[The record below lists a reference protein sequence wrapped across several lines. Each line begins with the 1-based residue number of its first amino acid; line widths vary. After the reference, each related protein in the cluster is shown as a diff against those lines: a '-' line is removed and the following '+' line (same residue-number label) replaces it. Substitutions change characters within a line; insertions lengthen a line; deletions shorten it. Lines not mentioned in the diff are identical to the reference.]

1 MENRIFPF
9 AIADIFLWPSFSWL
23 LSSKEKKAHFSF
35 YLSETGKCGKIWV
48 LHTHRHT
55 APFDLKQWK
64 VTDLRPLSRR
74 LFPRENLRILCTKCI
89 TLPSLDSAAQ
99 KLHETKDIIKSRG
112 KLIWGANRLVW
123 AHISIVLEKD
133 ISLMWQKSPMLYPWN
148 NEMYFRCRTLR
159 WKSWRNIPITSSRWR
174 PRITLDWGLL
184 RSSNYARKME
194 VSEMYWRHGY
204 ILPDVYRDFTLG
216 IVKAYLLNAWCIMER
231 LPFWIHTVC
240 IWLWPSQLLMQYCV
254 LFAVIQVQSIIM

>member
-1 MENRIFPF
+1 MKS
-9 AIADIFLWPSFSWL
+9 DWSTSSFSAAFPPR
-23 LSSKEKKAHFSF
+23 KFENFVHKMH
-35 YLSETGKCGKIWV
+35 
-48 LHTHRHT
+48 HT
-55 APFDLKQWK
+55 AKLGFCCSK
-64 VTDLRPLSRR
+64 VAWNKRHHKVPRETDL
-74 LFPRENLRILCTKCI
+74 
-89 TLPSLDSAAQ
+89 
-99 KLHETKDIIKSRG
+99 
-112 KLIWGANRLVW
+112 GANRLVW

-231 LPFWIHTVC
+231 LPFWIHTVYLAVTFTTPHAVLC
-240 IWLWPSQLLMQYCV
+240 IVCSNTGPKHHHVVVILPQSLSLLSRAANYNN
-254 LFAVIQVQSIIM
+254 